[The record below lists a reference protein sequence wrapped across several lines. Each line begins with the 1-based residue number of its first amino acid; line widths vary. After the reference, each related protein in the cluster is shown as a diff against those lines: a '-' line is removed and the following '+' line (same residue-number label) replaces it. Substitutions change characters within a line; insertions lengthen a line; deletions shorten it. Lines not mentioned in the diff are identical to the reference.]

1 MYVGYPHR
9 HPDILAIYV
18 LLLLWHGSCSLY
30 IGTDKDSRHICF
42 RHSCILCNPLCL
54 SWNILISH
62 SQDRCNSH
70 SIHHTHIHIF
80 LRIQPLS
87 LVFCTETKALSHH
100 PSRVLRLPVSCSL
113 HPLPVF
119 LCDISLTFHRL
130 QEMFYCHVHF
140 RDARCSQVSNHFHHR
155 LFLSHRRILLYVRL
169 YETSHFPGPFH
180 SASVPSFLPSA
191 EQSHHRHPCD
201 CHLLTVSFHG
211 LHDPRW
217 FLLWA
222 VRHKSAPAFSP
233 QESFLLFFC

>member
-1 MYVGYPHR
+1 MMFLCCTKNPFYGFFSFAVDIFHSQCMS
-9 HPDILAIYV
+9 DILTGIQIFLPYM
-18 LLLLWHGSCSLY
+18 SCYYFDMALALCTF
-30 IGTDKDSRHICF
+30 GTDKDSRHICF

-80 LRIQPLS
+80 LRIRPLS

-180 SASVPSFLPSA
+180 SLLFLPFF
-191 EQSHHRHPCD
+191 HRRSRVTIVI
-201 CHLLTVSFHG
+201 LVIVIF
-211 LHDPRW
+211 
-217 FLLWA
+217 
-222 VRHKSAPAFSP
+222 
-233 QESFLLFFC
+233 